1 MEWLMGKARGVS
13 RGLMSTTPTTNS
25 PSEPVPP
32 VSAALLQTVCRSNS
46 PISDPTANSASGE
59 ATDMKS
65 PLSGHKPPLPVPVN
79 TSNATGVAKPSSVSA
94 SPLLDGSSVPRAPT
108 TDLSLSEAASH
119 HQKPFLRPC
128 YLKQQ
133 LPLLTNKSKVA
144 TDFPA
149 LVEPLPTLDVNEWIA
164 AHTIGLFENLSTIF
178 DAIYE
183 LCTCDSLHASSWSDN
198 ENEEHQQVVGGIAE
212 DSPPSDS
219 NQSPPPPATIT
230 AKKSARGRAF
240 KKPPQTA
247 RQAIIV
253 ALSECNDIIQSSR
266 VFPIKKGQPF
276 PSDLPSE
283 SAKICKKLLFCLS
296 HLYMSHFRHLEQ
308 LDLIAHMNTLA
319 KHFFAFTTRFN
330 LIEDCDLGPLNGFHH
345 TLLACPAPILN
356 QKGSSIAAGNT
367 VASTITTTSGETLLS
382 SVPS

>member
-32 VSAALLQTVCRSNS
+32 VTVALLQTICRSNS
-46 PISDPTANSASGE
+46 PNADTTAANCE
-59 ATDMKS
+59 AADVKS
-65 PLSGHKPPLPVPVN
+65 PLAGQRPVPVA
-79 TSNATGVAKPSSVSA
+79 TSAGVAKSASPSA
-94 SPLLDGSSVPRAPT
+94 SPLTDWSSVPRSPI
-108 TDLSLSEAASH
+108 DQSLSEDALH
-119 HQKPFLRPC
+119 HQRPFLRPC

-133 LPLLTNKSKVA
+133 LPLVTINSKVA

-149 LVEPLPTLDVNEWIA
+149 LVEPLPILDVNEWIA

-183 LCTCDSLHASSWSDN
+183 LCTCDSLQSSSWSDN
-198 ENEEHQQVVGGIAE
+198 ENEEHLQVVSGAAE
-212 DSPPSDS
+212 DSPPSDT
-219 NQSPPPPATIT
+219 NPSPPPPAAIT
-230 AKKSARGRAF
+230 TKKSARGRAF

-319 KHFFAFTTRFN
+319 KHFFAFTTRFS

-345 TLLACPAPILN
+345 TLLASPAPILN
-356 QKGSSIAAGNT
+356 QKSSSVAVGNT
-367 VASTITTTSGETLLS
+367 VASTVTTTACDTLLP